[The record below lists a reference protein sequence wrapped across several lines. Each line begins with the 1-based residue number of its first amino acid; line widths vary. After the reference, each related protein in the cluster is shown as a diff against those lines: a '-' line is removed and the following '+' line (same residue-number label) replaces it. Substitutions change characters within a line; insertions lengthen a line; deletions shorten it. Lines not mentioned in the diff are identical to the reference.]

1 MQRNWDCMK
10 LILQALAEREDETR
24 MIGWGEI
31 VALGRA
37 SPKPSLAN
45 LTEDEVL
52 EHLRLLAE
60 AGVIQGHP
68 PSQPMLAKRLTWAGH
83 DLLETLASKGLWPR
97 VQAVAKEKGIGLTL
111 DSIGWLAQYVASQ
124 LLS

>member
-52 EHLRLLAE
+52 EHLRLLA
-60 AGVIQGHP
+60 
-68 PSQPMLAKRLTWAGH
+68 KRLTWAGH